1 MMSELS
7 YVMAFLWL
15 VVGVYFAYEMHRK
28 HEKTQFAK
36 DHPITGVCVAVFVAI
51 LMTLFWI
58 VIIPVKHA
66 RDLGDD

>member
-1 MMSELS
+1 MMTELS
-7 YVMAFLWL
+7 YVMALLWII
-15 VVGVYFAYEMHRK
+15 VGVFFTIEMFRTHTR
-28 HEKTQFAK
+28 TQFAK

-66 RDLGDD
+66 RELGDD